1 MIYDLYYNS
10 LLWNQAYAY
19 EFFFSSNH
27 KISNKKKIERGAHS
41 KNQILPSAV
50 NYIVW
55 AFCKLYFFLAKKKQK
70 LLFSF
75 RNDTF
80 MSVALLYLI

>member
-19 EFFFSSNH
+19 EFYSSIH
-27 KISNKKKIERGAHS
+27 IILAKKEKRGPF
-41 KNQILPSAV
+41 KNQILPSPV

-55 AFCKLYFFLAKKKQK
+55 AFCKLLFNKKKKKKQK

-75 RNDTF
+75 QNDTF